1 MHWKSARLALAAVL
15 GAAVVAAT
23 TTFAGAQD
31 IPTAK
36 IAVLDTQKILRNSTA
51 AAGIRDQ
58 VKQQRAIYQDEFA
71 QQERELRAAEEEL
84 ARQRTILS
92 SEAFALKRRECAA
105 RVAAV
110 ERGVE
115 TRKRELDQAYGT
127 GIKQVERALAGIIT
141 ELAKERGFNLVL
153 SRTRVQAVVLYADGA
168 LNISDEVLLRLNKRL
183 PSVKVPLAQD

>member
-1 MHWKSARLALAAVL
+1 MNWKSARFTLAAAL

-23 TTFAGAQD
+23 TTFAGAQE

-36 IAVLDTQKILRNSTA
+36 IAVLDTQKILRNSSA

-58 VKQQRAIYQDEFA
+58 VKQQREIYQDEFA
-71 QQERELRAAEEEL
+71 RQERELRAAEEEL
-84 ARQRTILS
+84 TRQRTILS
-92 SEAFALKRRECAA
+92 SEAFAQKRREFAA

-127 GIKQVERALAGIIT
+127 GIKPVERALAGIIT

-153 SRTRVQAVVLYADGA
+153 SRTRVQSLVLYVDSA
-168 LNISDEVLLRLNKRL
+168 LYISDEVLLRLNKRL
-183 PSVKVPLAQD
+183 PSVKVPLAQN

>member
-1 MHWKSARLALAAVL
+1 MNWKSARFALAAAL

-23 TTFAGAQD
+23 TTSAGAQE

-36 IAVLDTQKILRNSTA
+36 IAVLDTQKISRNSSA

-58 VKQQRAIYQDEFA
+58 VKQQRAIYQDDFA
-71 QQERELRAAEEEL
+71 RQERELRAAEEEL
-84 ARQRTILS
+84 TRQRTILS
-92 SEAFALKRRECAA
+92 SEAFAQKRREFAA

-115 TRKRELDQAYGT
+115 ARKRELDQAYGT

-153 SRTRVQAVVLYADGA
+153 SRTRVQSLVLYVDSA
-168 LNISDEVLLRLNKRL
+168 LYISDEVLLRLNKRL
-183 PSVKVPLAQD
+183 PSVKVPLAQN

>member
-1 MHWKSARLALAAVL
+1 MNRKSARFALAAVL

-23 TTFAGAQD
+23 TTFAAAQE

-36 IAVLDTQKILRNSTA
+36 IAVLDTQKILRNSSA

-58 VKQQRAIYQDEFA
+58 VKQQREIYQDEFA
-71 QQERELRAAEEEL
+71 RQERELRAAEEEL
-84 ARQRTILS
+84 TRQRTILS
-92 SEAFALKRRECAA
+92 SEAFALKRREFAA

-127 GIKQVERALAGIIT
+127 GIKQVERALASIIT
-141 ELAKERGFNLVL
+141 ELAKEHGFNLVL
-153 SRTRVQAVVLYADGA
+153 SRTRVQRVVLYADSA

-183 PSVKVPLAQD
+183 PSVKVPLAQN

>member
-1 MHWKSARLALAAVL
+1 MNWKSARFALAAAL

-58 VKQQRAIYQDEFA
+58 VKQQREIYQDEFA

-84 ARQRTILS
+84 TRQRSILS
-92 SEAFALKRRECAA
+92 SEAFALKRREFSA

-115 TRKRELDQAYGT
+115 TRKRELDQA
-127 GIKQVERALAGIIT
+127 
-141 ELAKERGFNLVL
+141 
-153 SRTRVQAVVLYADGA
+153 
-168 LNISDEVLLRLNKRL
+168 
-183 PSVKVPLAQD
+183 

>member
-1 MHWKSARLALAAVL
+1 MHWKSARFALAAVL

-23 TTFAGAQD
+23 TTFAGAQE

-36 IAVLDTQKILRNSTA
+36 IALLDTQKILRNSTA

-71 QQERELRAAEEEL
+71 RQERELRAADEEL
-84 ARQRTILS
+84 TRQRTILS
-92 SEAFALKRRECAA
+92 SEAFAQKRREFEA

-110 ERGVE
+110 QRGVE
-115 TRKRELDQAYGT
+115 TRKRELDQVRGT
-127 GIKQVERALAGIIT
+127 GMKQVERALAGIIT

-153 SRTRVQAVVLYADGA
+153 LRTRVQTVVLYADSA

-183 PSVKVPLAQD
+183 PSVKVPLAQN